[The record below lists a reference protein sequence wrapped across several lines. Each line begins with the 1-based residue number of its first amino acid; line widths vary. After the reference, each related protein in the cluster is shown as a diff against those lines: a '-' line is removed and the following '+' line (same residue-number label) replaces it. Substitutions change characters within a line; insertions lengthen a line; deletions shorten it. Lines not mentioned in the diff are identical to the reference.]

1 MNECMDEQKKKGNA
15 VVEKGM
21 RQIDIAQSLER
32 V

>member
-1 MNECMDEQKKKGNA
+1 MNVRMHEQRKKGNA

-21 RQIDIAQSLER
+21 RQIDTAQSLER